1 MKSKR
6 LPIKCY
12 AFLYQ
17 LPKMTAFF
25 FNYLKSFSFILQDKD
40 ADKSKQKEEKK
51 KTEKK
56 EDNVASKKPEKKS
69 AKKSE
74 NDIRKNDEL

>member
-1 MKSKR
+1 M
-6 LPIKCY
+6 LC
-12 AFLYQ
+12 FLYH

-25 FNYLKSFSFILQDKD
+25 FNNLKFSFILQDKD
-40 ADKSKQKEEKK
+40 ADKSKQKEEKN

-56 EDNVASKKPEKKS
+56 EDNVASKKPEKRS

>member
-1 MKSKR
+1 M
-6 LPIKCY
+6 LCFFIQPPQDDNCY
-12 AFLYQ
+12 SLIS
-17 LPKMTAFF
+17 L
-25 FNYLKSFSFILQDKD
+25 NVSFILQDKD

>member
-1 MKSKR
+1 M
-6 LPIKCY
+6 LC
-12 AFLYQ
+12 
-17 LPKMTAFF
+17 FF
-25 FNYLKSFSFILQDKD
+25 IQPPQDDNFYSLISLNVSFILQDKD

-56 EDNVASKKPEKKS
+56 DNVASKKPEKKY